1 MTLPPWAHSL
11 VETILPLF
19 VTVDALG
26 MVPIALAFTEGLSP
40 TERRRIT
47 FEAVSAATL
56 IAIGFMFLGGAIFNF
71 LGISVND
78 FQIAG
83 GILLLVLA
91 VIDLLRPGKPAVDEP
106 YLVGLVPLATPLIAG
121 PATLTTVLV
130 LARTKGYAMTTL
142 SLAINFGILLT
153 VLMFSTQVARL
164 VGVKV
169 LSAMSNLVMVLLAA
183 IAVNFIRVG
192 ITQVIL
198 EMRK

>member
-26 MVPIALAFTEGLSP
+26 MVPIALAFTGGLSP

-169 LSAMSNLVMVLLAA
+169 LSAMSKLVMVLLAA

>member
-1 MTLPPWAHSL
+1 MTLPLWAHSL
-11 VETILPLF
+11 LETILPLF
-19 VTVDALG
+19 VTVDAFG
-26 MVPIALAFTEGLSP
+26 MLPIFLSLTGGLSAAD
-40 TERRRIT
+40 RHRIT

-91 VIDLLRPGKPAVDEP
+91 VVDLLRPGKPAVDEP
-106 YLVGLVPLATPLIAG
+106 FLVGLVPLATPLIAG

-142 SLAINFGILLT
+142 SLAINFGILLA
-153 VLMFSTQVARL
+153 VLMFSTHLARL
-164 VGVKV
+164 IGVKV
-169 LSAMSNLVMVLLAA
+169 LSAISKLVMVLLAA

-192 ITQVIL
+192 ITQVL
-198 EMRK
+198 FEMRK